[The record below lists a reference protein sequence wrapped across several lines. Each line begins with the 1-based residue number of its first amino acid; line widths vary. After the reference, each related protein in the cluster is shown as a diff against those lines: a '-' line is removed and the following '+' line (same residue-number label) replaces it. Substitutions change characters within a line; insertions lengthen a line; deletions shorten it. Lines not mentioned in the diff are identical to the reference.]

1 MTTEVLSGNKSRN
14 RKPMKAVSFN
24 RYGGTEVLEIV
35 DIPVPIPKSTEV
47 LIKVKA
53 AGLNPGEIAIR
64 EGYLEDLFHTKF
76 PCGEGTDFAGIV
88 TAVGPEA
95 TKFKPGD
102 EVVGYTLN
110 RASHAEYVA
119 VSEDNLVIK
128 PDNVPWEVGGSL
140 FVAGVTGYAAVE
152 AVGVKAGD
160 TVVVSGAAGGVGLV
174 ASQLALLHGAR
185 VIGIANKRCAEWLL
199 DHGII
204 PIDYHDDSKP
214 QIAAQ
219 THKIDSFIDTVG
231 NGYVELAVGLGVD
244 LDKINTCIDFAAA
257 RKYKVKSAGSA
268 AGDTKVLQEL
278 IGLIADG
285 KLYISIAKSYP
296 LDHVQQA
303 YRYLAGKHD
312 MGKVVFSIS

>member
-1 MTTEVLSGNKSRN
+1 MTTEVLSGNKNRN

-35 DIPVPIPKSTEV
+35 DTPVPIPKSTEV

-64 EGYLEDLFHTKF
+64 EGYLEHLFHTEF
-76 PCGEGTDFAGIV
+76 PCGGGTDFAGIV
-88 TAVGPEA
+88 TAVGPEVA
-95 TKFKPGD
+95 TFKPGD
-102 EVVGYTLN
+102 EVAGYTLN

-160 TVVVSGAAGGVGLV
+160 TVIVSGAAGGVGLV
-174 ASQLALLHGAR
+174 ATQLALLRGAR

-204 PIDYHDDSKP
+204 PIDYHGDIKR
-214 QIAAQ
+214 QIAAR

-268 AGDTKVLQEL
+268 AGGTKILQEL

-285 KLYISIAKSYP
+285 KIDIPIAKSYS

-303 YRYLAGKHD
+303 YSYLASKHTI
-312 MGKVVFSIS
+312 GKVVFSIS